1 MVGARLLSFDV
12 EHWYDATLAS
22 KPASAQPE
30 YARREIDAVLELLAA
45 RGVRA
50 TFFVLG
56 GLARQLPAS
65 VRDIAAA
72 GHEVGCHGL
81 THELLFELGE
91 ARMRREVGAARSIL
105 QELCGQEVVG
115 YRAPTWSLDRR
126 SAWAPRVLHE
136 LGFRYD
142 SSVFPLRTPFY
153 GVPGAPV
160 GPYRLKAGDGW
171 LLELPPAVREV
182 LGVRVP
188 LAGGIYWR
196 VLPAALV
203 TLGLRGMQLPVLYAH
218 PWEVAPAG
226 WSLPSGSGAL
236 ARFGMGFRGRQLG
249 PVLGRLLRTGS
260 FQPLGDAL
268 RDLDGSALPA
278 WGFQDGRIAQLP
290 H

>member
-1 MVGARLLSFDV
+1 MVRAGLLSIDV

-22 KPASAQPE
+22 QPPSPQPDC
-30 YARREIDAVLELLAA
+30 ARREIDAVLDLLAA
-45 RGVRA
+45 HGARA

-65 VRDIAAA
+65 VQAIAAA
-72 GHEVGCHGL
+72 GHEIGCHGM
-81 THELLFELGE
+81 THELLFEIGE
-91 ARMRREVGAARSIL
+91 ERLRREAGMARSIL
-105 QELCGQEVVG
+105 QDLSGQEVLG
-115 YRAPTWSLDRR
+115 YRAPTWSLDPR

-142 SSVFPLRTPFY
+142 SSVFPLRTPLY

-160 GPYRLKAGDGW
+160 GPYRLQAGDGW

-182 LGVRVP
+182 LGVRMP

-196 VLPAALV
+196 VLPTGVVA
-203 TLGLRGMQLPVLYAH
+203 LGLRGMQSPVLYAH

-226 WSLPSGSGAL
+226 WSLPGGSGAL
-236 ARFGMGFRGRQLG
+236 ARFGMRFRGRQLG
-249 PVLGRLLRTGS
+249 RVLGRLLRDGR
-260 FQPLGDAL
+260 FQPLGDACRQL
-268 RDLDGSALPA
+268 EASALPA
-278 WGFQDGRIAQLP
+278 WAFQGGRIAQLP